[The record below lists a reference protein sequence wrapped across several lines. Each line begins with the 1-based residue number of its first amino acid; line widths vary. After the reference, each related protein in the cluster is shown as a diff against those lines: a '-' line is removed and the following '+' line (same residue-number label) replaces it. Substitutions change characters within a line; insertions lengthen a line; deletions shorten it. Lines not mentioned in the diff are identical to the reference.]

1 MLRPRQ
7 KTYYVFQLPGE
18 CFPAKQEKKIVNQ
31 ILAIKKEVPLE
42 WRRVISELMFRK
54 AMVSSLI

>member
-18 CFPAKQEKKIVNQ
+18 CFPAKQKNIVNQ

-54 AMVSSLI
+54 AMASSII

>member
-18 CFPAKQEKKIVNQ
+18 CFPAKQKNIVNQ

-42 WRRVISELMFRK
+42 WSYISTH
-54 AMVSSLI
+54 I